1 MIRESKVF
9 VFAAV
14 LSIILLNSG
23 FAGKRTAYERKGLS
37 SKTLRSMARI
47 YMAYGDYAKAQPLA
61 EQAFV
66 SASSGNVPDSELS
79 MCMIDLA
86 YLYTNQNRLDEAEQL
101 CSSGLN
107 LQEKIY
113 TKDHPYVAYTL
124 RILAKIYRDQK
135 RFDLAWV
142 TIDRAMTIMLVC
154 HPADEP
160 VIAPF
165 KIDMAELAVAEGDFD
180 SAENY
185 YLEALNLI
193 ADSHEIN
200 HLYTAN
206 VLGGLA
212 ELYATQGRFTEAEPL
227 INHARA
233 VQEIVYGSEHYLV
246 APAWLT
252 TAKICQAKG
261 DYLEVERL
269 LHRAA
274 AAVEK
279 TGDMAASAKL
289 QQRIGQIRGQKQ
301 IAYKHS

>member
-1 MIRESKVF
+1 MILESKNLI
-9 VFAAV
+9 FAAL
-14 LSIILLNSG
+14 LSVILLNSG
-23 FAGKRTAYERKGLS
+23 FAGEKTAYEKKNLS
-37 SKTLRSMARI
+37 PKTLRSMARV
-47 YMAYGDYAKAQPLA
+47 YMAYGDYAKARPLA

-66 SASSGNVPDSELS
+66 SANSGNVPDSELS

-101 CSSGLN
+101 CSTGLS

-124 RILAKIYRDQK
+124 RILSEIYRNQE
-135 RFDLAWV
+135 RFEQAWI
-142 TIDRAMTIMLVC
+142 TIDKAMTIMLAC

-165 KIDMAELAVAEGDFD
+165 KINMAELAAAEGDFD

-185 YLEALNLI
+185 YLQALNLI
-193 ADSHEIN
+193 GDSYGID

-212 ELYATQGRFTEAEPL
+212 ELYTTQGRFAEAEPL

-261 DYLEVERL
+261 NYMEAERL
-269 LHRAA
+269 LHKAA

-279 TGDMAASAKL
+279 TGDITASAKL
-289 QQRIGQIRGQKQ
+289 QQRIEQIRGQKQ
-301 IAYKHS
+301 IAYRQS